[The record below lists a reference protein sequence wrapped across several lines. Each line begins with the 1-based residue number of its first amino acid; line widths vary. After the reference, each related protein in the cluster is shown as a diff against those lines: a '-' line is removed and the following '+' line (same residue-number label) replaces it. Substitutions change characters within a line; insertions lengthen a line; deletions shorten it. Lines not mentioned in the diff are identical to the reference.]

1 MATNLNIDDSLI
13 TRAVELGG
21 HRTKKAA
28 VTKALTEYIEHL
40 EQLKMLDLFGTI
52 EYDAGYNYKAQRE
65 QP

>member
-1 MATNLNIDDSLI
+1 MATNLHIDDSLI
-13 TRAVELGG
+13 AKAVELGG

-52 EYDAGYNYKAQRE
+52 DYDPDYDYKEQRAQ
-65 QP
+65 Q